1 VKQSSYGEREHLG
14 EEAVH
19 LYEVLRR
26 PLVTEKNTTLQAQG
40 KYAFEIAKGSNK
52 QQVKQAV
59 EKAFNVTVTAV
70 NVMTV
75 PGKLRRIGRRQV
87 LTQPWKKAIV
97 TLKPGDKIEIFE
109 GV

>member
-1 VKQSSYGEREHLG
+1 M
-14 EEAVH
+14 H

-26 PLVTEKNTTLQAQG
+26 PLITEKNAVLQAQG
-40 KYAFEIAKGSNK
+40 KYAFEVAREANR

-59 EKAFNVTVTAV
+59 EKAFKVKVLGV

-75 PGKLRRIGRRQV
+75 SGKTRRIGRRQV

-97 TLKPGDKIEIFE
+97 TLKVGDKIEFFE